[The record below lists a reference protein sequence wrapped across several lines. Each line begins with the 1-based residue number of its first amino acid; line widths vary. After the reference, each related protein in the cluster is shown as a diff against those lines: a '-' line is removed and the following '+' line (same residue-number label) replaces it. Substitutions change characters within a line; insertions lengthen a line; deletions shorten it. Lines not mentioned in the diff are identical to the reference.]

1 MKTKAPKKKTRE
13 QAGQMASL
21 RSGPW
26 LAGNPPDHG
35 YYLASWG
42 VGENRTV
49 SELWY
54 NPTNGWWTSRGYLQ
68 YYDGQRNWGHQSVP
82 GVYAWMPMPAPA
94 PLANQMRAA
103 APVEPLKP
111 L

>member
-1 MKTKAPKKKTRE
+1 MATKTKRKLSTPAE
-13 QAGQMASL
+13 AGSCG
-21 RSGPW
+21 RSSSSAW
-26 LAGNPPDHG
+26 LAGNPPAHG

-42 VGENRTV
+42 EGENRTV
-49 SELWY
+49 SELWF

-94 PLANQMRAA
+94 PVANTETRRGT
-103 APVEPLKP
+103 
-111 L
+111 

>member
-1 MKTKAPKKKTRE
+1 MKTKTPKENTRK

-35 YYLASWG
+35 YYLAAWG
-42 VGENRTV
+42 VGESRTV

-82 GVYAWMPMPAPA
+82 GVYAWMPMPTPPA
-94 PLANQMRAA
+94 LANT
-103 APVEPLKP
+103 
-111 L
+111 

>member
-1 MKTKAPKKKTRE
+1 MSAKKTSKKNP
-13 QAGQMASL
+13 AASGGE
-21 RSGPW
+21 RGW

-54 NPTNGWWTSRGYLQ
+54 NPTNGWWTPRGYLQ
-68 YYDGQRNWGHQSVP
+68 YYDGQRSWPHQSVP
-82 GVYAWMPMPAPA
+82 GVYAWMPLPAPSS
-94 PLANQMRAA
+94 LANDCG
-103 APVEPLKP
+103 EPRP
-111 L
+111 GGSA